1 MTTANEKGSRD
12 TGSDLPSGGS
22 ADRPSGTYE
31 GDESVPPHGEPGQPD
46 FETGFTTEKP
56 RDVEPAARARQS
68 LPEAPPYEGRKTVA
82 DSGRG

>member
-31 GDESVPPHGEPGQPD
+31 GDESMPQGIEGSGPPSGS
-46 FETGFTTEKP
+46 
-56 RDVEPAARARQS
+56 DVELEHWVPR
-68 LPEAPPYEGRKTVA
+68 
-82 DSGRG
+82 